1 LLIRWYESVLNG
13 KFFVAVVVET
23 YNKEGTWV
31 DNNRLYFDYDK
42 MGDILYISKVKSYS
56 DQESDEIEDGI
67 ICIWR
72 SKTESPGTVKVRVF
86 A

>member
-1 LLIRWYESVLNG
+1 M
-13 KFFVAVVVET
+13 
-23 YNKEGTWV
+23 

-67 ICIWR
+67 IARFNPKNNEIESIEILSF
-72 SKTESPGTVKVRVF
+72 SKRLENDKSFSIPIMAKLIKF
-86 A
+86 S